1 MPGRRPHQFR
11 KQRALFLRLM
21 MVVGEVTQETQER
34 FDVFEFNGLTVFDAR
49 CHVVQNVEGPQ
60 DNLVFLNQEIRT
72 FHESLLPRV
81 LNASA
86 SPRSL
91 QNSSAAPA
99 SAAWCARKLAWI
111 ASYSSR

>member
-1 MPGRRPHQFR
+1 MPGRCPHQFR
-11 KQRALFLRLM
+11 KERALFLCL
-21 MVVGEVTQETQER
+21 MVVVSEVAQETQKSL
-34 FDVFEFNGLTVFDAR
+34 DVVGRDGLAVFNTR
-49 CHVVQNVEGPQ
+49 SHVVQNLEGPQ
-60 DNLVFLNQEIRT
+60 DNLVFLNQEIRA
-72 FHESLLPRV
+72 FHESLLPRF

-99 SAAWCARKLAWI
+99 SAVWCARKLAWI

>member
-1 MPGRRPHQFR
+1 MPGGRLHQFR
-11 KQRALFLRLM
+11 KERALFLCLM
-21 MVVGEVTQETQER
+21 MIVSKATQETQKSL
-34 FDVFEFNGLTVFDAR
+34 DVLGCNGLAVFNAR
-49 CHVVQNVEGPQ
+49 CHVVQNVHGPQ
-60 DNLVFLNQEIRT
+60 DNLVFLNQQVRA
-72 FHESLLPRV
+72 FHESLLPRF

-86 SPRSL
+86 IPRSL